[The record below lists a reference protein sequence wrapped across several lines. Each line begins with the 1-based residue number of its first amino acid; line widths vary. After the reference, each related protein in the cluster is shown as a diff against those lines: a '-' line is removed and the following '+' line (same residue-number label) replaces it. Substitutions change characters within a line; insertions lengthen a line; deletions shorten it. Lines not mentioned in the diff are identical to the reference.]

1 MFKKVGEILIK
12 MDKIEIE
19 TELNG
24 RINFL
29 EKSLKNIFEKISE
42 AQKKGLEAR
51 ENLLRLDKEFQ

>member
-1 MFKKVGEILIK
+1 
-12 MDKIEIE
+12 MDKMEIE

-29 EKSLKNIFEKISE
+29 EKSLKGLMDKIQE

-51 ENLLRLDKEFQ
+51 ESLIRIDKEF